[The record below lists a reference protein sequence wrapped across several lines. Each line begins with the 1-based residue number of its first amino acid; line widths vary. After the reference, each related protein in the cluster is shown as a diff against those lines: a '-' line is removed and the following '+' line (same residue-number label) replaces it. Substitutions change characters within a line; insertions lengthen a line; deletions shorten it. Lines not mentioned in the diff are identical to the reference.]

1 MKEPNIGS
9 LLKRKLLTQFDQAI
23 ICNVIRQFGD
33 YPDCHRGMLPFVRIS
48 HAIYCLQKSTS
59 MLFATGQTNGM
70 RRVAKILSKL
80 KARVPTHGNFS
91 FFSMPLND
99 AKVIKRFGPNL
110 ARGVKVPGRFVK
122 RERTETRKRFG
133 KEVEVKVVDELPVH
147 MTLHYLRPGHWEVQV
162 DPAHRDF
169 VVRLLLGTCM

>member
-1 MKEPNIGS
+1 
-9 LLKRKLLTQFDQAI
+9 
-23 ICNVIRQFGD
+23 
-33 YPDCHRGMLPFVRIS
+33 
-48 HAIYCLQKSTS
+48 
-59 MLFATGQTNGM
+59 M

-80 KARVPTHGNFS
+80 KARVPTHGDYSNFS

-147 MTLHYLRPGHWEVQV
+147 MTLHYLRSGHWEVQV

-169 VVRLLLGTCM
+169 VVRLLLDTCM